1 MSFIFLMSVSF
12 ICLYQTLRSFF
23 TVIPLL
29 LHKPE
34 KKNTRLWL
42 TFHVLGS
49 LSYIVSCR
57 WGYKGSISRH
67 HSNVTIAWNT
77 FLCPTATPYLVRL
90 TQKNQTLKSW
100 LLPGLETSA
109 NSTSWKCATI
119 SDTRQTFED
128 IYRFLF
134 SLSCG

>member
-1 MSFIFLMSVSF
+1 MLLSLLESLKWIVFLLIWGQNIYLSSYFSCLFTPSSKSLKLSEFLRWSNVIHFLMSVSF

-77 FLCPTATPYLVRL
+77 FLSVLQPHH
-90 TQKNQTLKSW
+90 
-100 LLPGLETSA
+100 
-109 NSTSWKCATI
+109 I
-119 SDTRQTFED
+119 
-128 IYRFLF
+128 
-134 SLSCG
+134 